1 MTIKSIL
8 NLLAQADS
16 SFPDNT
22 SQAIT
27 PALLRA
33 FVKDFLDTMSPA
45 YGVIRLTTLLKALTS
60 TPQALSPFNS
70 SVQATTGYY
79 RTSVVT
85 GQVIRDILSVAI
97 PGATDFVIF
106 NIDVEGPNGNLV
118 TVEVYKNGLSTGFK
132 TSVTTNGAGKPESIN
147 VAGLGYTDG
156 ATDAAWAL
164 FVYGDAGNYTFTNG
178 SLLCQ
183 AQPVRS
189 FV

>member
-27 PALLRA
+27 PALLRT

-45 YGVIRLTTLLKALTS
+45 YGVIRLTSLLKALTS
-60 TPQALSPFNS
+60 TPQPLSPFGS
-70 SVQATTGYY
+70 SVQATAGYY
-79 RTSVVT
+79 RTSVAT
-85 GQVIRDILSVAI
+85 GSVIRDIQTAAI
-97 PGATDFVIF
+97 PGATDFVLL

-118 TVEVYKNGLSTGFK
+118 TVEFYKNGVSTGYK
-132 TSVTTNGAGKPESIN
+132 VSITTNGAGKPESIN

-156 ATDAAWAL
+156 ATDAEWAVY
-164 FVYGDAGNYTFTNG
+164 VYGDAGNYTFTNG
-178 SLLCQ
+178 SLVCQ